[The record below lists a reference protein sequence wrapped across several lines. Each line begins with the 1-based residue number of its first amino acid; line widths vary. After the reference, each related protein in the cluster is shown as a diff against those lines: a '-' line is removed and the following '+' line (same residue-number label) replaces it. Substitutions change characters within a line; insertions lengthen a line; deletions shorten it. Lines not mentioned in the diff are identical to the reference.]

1 MVRTKIKPAL
11 MTNFLERFNK
21 QCLIDLIFSEEDTT
35 DEEYFPPTTAFD
47 SDDDYEPEDTPS
59 KKKAAGGAAK
69 ATKKGHATP
78 SPSPQKAS
86 SAKVQFFNSRP
97 PPKDPRRPNVAFGQ
111 TPVEV
116 KKPKPKKKDAPK
128 DSKKTRDAI
137 RAAVKESLQA
147 AAASITVKQEQ
158 PDGTPLMSPEDATR
172 MALHSLG
179 TKGKGAKKKT
189 KSAKTLFPRQS
200 LAQPPAIESVMSLQQ
215 QQQPPIVKPE
225 MVDSEDPG
233 DLLEKVL
240 IAVTIQAFF

>member
-1 MVRTKIKPAL
+1 MIY
-11 MTNFLERFNK
+11 
-21 QCLIDLIFSEEDTT
+21 LIFSEEDTT

-59 KKKAAGGAAK
+59 KKKAAGAAAK

-97 PPKDPRRPNVAFGQ
+97 PPKDPRRPSVAFGQ

-179 TKGKGAKKKT
+179 TKGKAKAKKKI
-189 KSAKTLFPRQS
+189 KAMFPRQS

-215 QQQPPIVKPE
+215 QQPPSTIKPE
-225 MVDSEDPG
+225 MVDSEDPA

-240 IAVTIQAFF
+240 ITLFKGFFGTIG